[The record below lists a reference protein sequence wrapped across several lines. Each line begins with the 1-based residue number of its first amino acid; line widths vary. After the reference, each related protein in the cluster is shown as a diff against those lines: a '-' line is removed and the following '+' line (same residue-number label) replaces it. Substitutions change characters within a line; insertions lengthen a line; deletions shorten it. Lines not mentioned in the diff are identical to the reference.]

1 MTTRAQYMEAL
12 KKAWEQ
18 ARPGPQKEAALRD
31 YRAAQKTNLERTKKV
46 AADYLNKAVDALK

>member
-12 KKAWEQ
+12 KKAWED
-18 ARPGPQKEAALRD
+18 APPGPQKEAALRD
-31 YRAAQKTNLERTKKV
+31 YQTAQKTNLERTKKA